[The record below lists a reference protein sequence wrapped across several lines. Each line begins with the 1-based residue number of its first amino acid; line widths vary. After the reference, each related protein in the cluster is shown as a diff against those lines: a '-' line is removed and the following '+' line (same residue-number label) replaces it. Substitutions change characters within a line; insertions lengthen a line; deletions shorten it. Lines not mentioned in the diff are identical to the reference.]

1 MRWGAELVLLAALTP
16 LVCQGQGFPGLESLF
31 GDDVAARVLAR
42 DGQVSIYRDN
52 TNWAIDVGDVVRV
65 HQVVV
70 TGEDGHATFRV
81 SDGSTFEIFPNS
93 QITFRANPGSMR
105 DLLDVWLGRIRVHV
119 QRPGG
124 QPNPNRVFTP
134 TAIISVRGT
143 TFDVT
148 VDEEAESTV
157 VLVEEGSVAVEHRLM
172 PRSGN
177 PKIVNAGQEL
187 TIHRSVPI
195 EEARHFDTMRAV
207 KIASDVFVQ
216 VMVHNPH
223 FPGGGSS
230 GGAGGGLPGDRGAKP
245 PPPPPPPK
253 H

>member
-1 MRWGAELVLLAALTP
+1 M
-16 LVCQGQGFPGLESLF
+16 
-31 GDDVAARVLAR
+31 
-42 DGQVSIYRDN
+42 
-52 TNWAIDVGDVVRV
+52 
-65 HQVVV
+65 
-70 TGEDGHATFRV
+70 
-81 SDGSTFEIFPNS
+81 
-93 QITFRANPGSMR
+93 
-105 DLLDVWLGRIRVHV
+105 
-119 QRPGG
+119 
-124 QPNPNRVFTP
+124 FTP